1 MIPRYNIRIA
11 TILFSA
17 FVFFAVLFTGAGA
30 DAATVN
36 VKEIRHF
43 SSKNY
48 TRVVV
53 TLDKKAHFKSHLLR
67 KDPSLKKPR
76 RFYIDIKGARLGK
89 DIKRH
94 IPINDGL
101 LKVARAGQYDKNTV
115 RVVLDIESLK
125 DYKVFPLSGP
135 NRIVIDIFG
144 KGARQLPAAKTEPP
158 VVSGVEKVKTPK
170 SASPVIKK
178 PNGIRTIVIDPGHG
192 GKDPGAIGKRK
203 LQEKTVTLKIAK
215 LLKKD
220 LAKEL
225 QKKYG
230 KKPKIILTRTRDKYI
245 PLDERTAIAN
255 SREADLF
262 VSIHVNASPRRAATG
277 VETYYLR
284 YTQDKD
290 AIRVAARENKA
301 TPAEMNDVLGYIL
314 RDLESTGNQQESIRL
329 ATNIQ
334 QTLSKGL
341 QRKYKGIKS
350 NGVKCALFYVLVNAN
365 MPSVLVEVSFIS
377 NPKDE
382 KRLKTDK
389 YLREITKGITKG
401 IINYMDGKGAG

>member
-1 MIPRYNIRIA
+1 MIARYNIRI
-11 TILFSA
+11 TIF
-17 FVFFAVLFTGAGA
+17 FFFATALFLALLSAPGAEA
-30 DAATVN
+30 SS
-36 VKEIRHF
+36 VKVKDIRFF

-48 TRVVV
+48 TRVVIS
-53 TLDKKAHFKSHLLR
+53 LDKKAEFKPHLLK
-67 KDPSLKKPR
+67 KDPSIKKPR
-76 RFYIDIKGARLGK
+76 RFYVDIKNARLGK
-89 DIKRH
+89 DIKRT

-101 LKVARAGQYDKNTV
+101 LKVARAGQFDNSTV

-125 DYKVFPLSGP
+125 DYKIFQLPGP
-135 NRIVIDIFG
+135 YRIVVDFFG
-144 KGARQLPAAKTEPP
+144 KGSRHTPVAATEPP
-158 VVSGVEKVKTPK
+158 AVSGVEKVRTPK
-170 SASPVIKK
+170 HEKPVIQK

-192 GKDPGAIGKRK
+192 GRDPGATGKKRLK
-203 LQEKTVTLKIAK
+203 EKTVTLKIAK
-215 LLKKD
+215 MLKKD
-220 LAKEL
+220 LAKQL
-225 QKKYG
+225 KKKYN
-230 KKPKIILTRTRDKYI
+230 KKPRIILTRTKDKYI
-245 PLDERTAIAN
+245 SLDERTAIAN
-255 SREADLF
+255 SKEADLF

-284 YTQDKD
+284 YTQDKE
-290 AIRVAARENKA
+290 AIRVAERENKA
-301 TPAEMNDVLGYIL
+301 TAAEMNDVLGYIL

-341 QRKYKGIKS
+341 VKKYRGVKS
-350 NGVKCALFYVLVNAN
+350 NGVKGALFYVLVNCN

-382 KRLKTDK
+382 KRLRSDK